1 MPSKRLKKAKIK
13 RTKAMLEAV
22 AFYIFAAFT
31 LACFAISVFSKN
43 VLYAMTSLAGGMIF
57 VSGFFFLLDAEFLG
71 VVQIIVYT
79 GAVMVLYAFSM
90 MFFDL
95 SKDVN
100 ESRSKAASRL
110 IYTLGILSA
119 LILVLI
125 FAAPIASANLEARYP
140 IVETMGNIEMIGIL
154 LFTKYLVVFELA
166 AVMLLVAMVGA
177 IALVHKDM
185 DKGVSDDNA

>member
-1 MPSKRLKKAKIK
+1 MF
-13 RTKAMLEAV
+13 EAV
-22 AFYIFAAFT
+22 AFYLFGAFT
-31 LACFAISVFSKN
+31 LACFAVSVFSKN
-43 VLYAMTSLAGGMIF
+43 ILYAMTSLAGGMIF

-95 SKDVN
+95 SKDAD
-100 ESRSKAASRL
+100 ERKSKATSRL
-110 IYTLGILSA
+110 IYTLGTLSA

-140 IVETMGNIEMIGIL
+140 MVETIGNIEMIGIL

-166 AVMLLVAMVGA
+166 AVMLLTAMVGA

>member
-1 MPSKRLKKAKIK
+1 
-13 RTKAMLEAV
+13 MLEAV
-22 AFYIFAAFT
+22 AFYIFTAFT